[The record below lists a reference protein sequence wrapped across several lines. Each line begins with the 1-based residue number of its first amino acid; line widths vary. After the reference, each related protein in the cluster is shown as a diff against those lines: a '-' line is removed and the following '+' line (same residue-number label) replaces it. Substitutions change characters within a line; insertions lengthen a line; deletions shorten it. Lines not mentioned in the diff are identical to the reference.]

1 MEKYISYEKLSK
13 KKKRELDAKRRT
25 VWTISPVTRKPVHSK
40 AYNRKKAQK
49 RWDDPGFCAFG
60 YSGGNY
66 DSMPLTVTPQSFVT
80 AGMRKLSNWTVSAER
95 YISRTKSCISP
106 EMLPPE
112 TGVTVSPSCQ

>member
-25 VWTISPVTRKPVHSK
+25 VWTISPVTRKPVNSK

-49 RWDDPGFCAFG
+49 WRDDPGFCAFDLSAVV
-60 YSGGNY
+60 Y
-66 DSMPLTVTPQSFVT
+66 SMPVTVTPQSFVT